1 MRKGLTLVELAIVMI
16 ILGIIAGV
24 GIPVTM
30 AMAKRGK
37 VQETENTLNEIR
49 QALLTY
55 FALNGTFPPPGPG
68 NTVPTE
74 SLALPQEYKFDKL
87 TGKAIYYYRDN
98 NLGDTV
104 KIDNIPMGE
113 RSAVLISAGAN
124 GIFDGQDTVNK
135 RFLSTGG
142 SGFDDILTYISE
154 LDLKALGIST
164 SPSSPSSCQSYNIL
178 VLNQNRQG
186 YTDYVR
192 VLYPGY
198 TSPAYT
204 IPVSSVYS
212 ISNLPSNAI
221 IQVSQQNDFN
231 QTETNFF
238 NVASYNEGQ
247 DCQIYL
253 FIYSHL
259 STGAGRQLPIITPDL
274 WR

>member
-1 MRKGLTLVELAIVMI
+1 MRKGLTLVELTIVMI

-37 VQETENTLNEIR
+37 IQETENTLNEIR

-55 FALNGTFPPPGPG
+55 FALNGNFPPPGPG

-74 SLALPQEYKFDKL
+74 SLALPQEYKFDKI
-87 TGKAIYYYRDN
+87 TGSAIYYYSDDN
-98 NLGDTV
+98 MGDTV
-104 KIDNIPMGE
+104 MIDNIPMGE

-124 GIFDGQDTVNK
+124 GTFDGQDTANK
-135 RFLSTGG
+135 RFLSTGS
-142 SGFDDILTYISE
+142 SGFDDILIYISE

-164 SPSSPSSCQSYNIL
+164 SPSSPSSCQTYNVL
-178 VLNQNRQG
+178 VINRNVQNSA
-186 YTDYVR
+186 DWVR
-192 VLYPGY
+192 VLYPGF
-198 TSPAYT
+198 TSPVYQ
-204 IPVSSVYS
+204 IPVNNTLSL
-212 ISNLPSNAI
+212 SNLPSNAI
-221 IQVSQQNDFN
+221 IQVSQVNTFT
-231 QTETNFF
+231 QTQTTFF

-253 FIYSHL
+253 VIYSHL
-259 STGAGRQLPIITPDL
+259 STQAGRQLPLITPDL